1 MDILSSLGT
10 LMTDA
15 GEIIVNGFEAVVP
28 IFYDVA
34 GTPAGP
40 TFVGWLILSG
50 LAILIVKYGIT
61 FILRLFKALR

>member
-28 IFYDVA
+28 IFYG

-50 LAILIVKYGIT
+50 LAMLVVKYGIT